1 MTQNKKALMVVHQP
15 RSSTGDVGLKLIER
29 GYDLDVRRPVMGEKL
44 PKTMSDHDLAVIYGG
59 PPSANDNLDY
69 IKLLLSFDTSYIR
82 ACFYYCMAD
91 ELFGSELGLAFVI
104 VGVLLFVVEV
114 FQPGFLI
121 AVPATVFIALGVLL
135 SFNIVD
141 GLLLLPIGL
150 AVGLGSL
157 YGTMML
163 YQSLAPPD
171 TPSEMSIEGK
181 IGEKGIVTKE
191 VVANDRSGKIKIGM
205 EEVRAT
211 SDQNISVGT
220 KVKVTDAEG
229 ITVTV
234 MPLQGEE

>member
-1 MTQNKKALMVVHQP
+1 
-15 RSSTGDVGLKLIER
+15 
-29 GYDLDVRRPVMGEKL
+29 
-44 PKTMSDHDLAVIYGG
+44 
-59 PPSANDNLDY
+59 
-69 IKLLLSFDTSYIR
+69 
-82 ACFYYCMAD
+82 MAD

-121 AVPATVFIALGVLL
+121 AVPATVFIALGILL
-135 SFNIVD
+135 SFNVVD

-171 TPSEMSIEGK
+171 TPSEMSIERK
-181 IGEKGIVTKE
+181 VGEKGIVTKE
-191 VVANDRSGKIKIGM
+191 VIANDRIGKVKISM
-205 EEVRAT
+205 EEFRAT
-211 SDQNISVGT
+211 SDQNIPVGT
-220 KVKVTDAEG
+220 KVEATDAEG

-234 MPLQGEE
+234 IPLEGEE

>member
-1 MTQNKKALMVVHQP
+1 
-15 RSSTGDVGLKLIER
+15 
-29 GYDLDVRRPVMGEKL
+29 
-44 PKTMSDHDLAVIYGG
+44 
-59 PPSANDNLDY
+59 
-69 IKLLLSFDTSYIR
+69 
-82 ACFYYCMAD
+82 MAD

-121 AVPATVFIALGVLL
+121 AVPATVFIALGILL
-135 SFNIVD
+135 SFNVVD

-171 TPSEMSIEGK
+171 TPSEMSIERKVGK
-181 IGEKGIVTKE
+181 IGIVTKE
-191 VVANDRSGKIKIGM
+191 VIANERTGKVKISM
-205 EEVRAT
+205 EEFRAT
-211 SDQNISVGT
+211 SEENIAVGT
-220 KVKVTDAEG
+220 KVKVTNAEG

-234 MPLQGEE
+234 IPDGVKE

>member
-1 MTQNKKALMVVHQP
+1 
-15 RSSTGDVGLKLIER
+15 
-29 GYDLDVRRPVMGEKL
+29 
-44 PKTMSDHDLAVIYGG
+44 
-59 PPSANDNLDY
+59 
-69 IKLLLSFDTSYIR
+69 
-82 ACFYYCMAD
+82 MAD

-121 AVPATVFIALGVLL
+121 AVPATVFIALGILL
-135 SFNIVD
+135 SFNVVD

-171 TPSEMSIEGK
+171 TPSEMSIERK
-181 IGEKGIVTKE
+181 VGEKGIVTKE
-191 VVANDRSGKIKIGM
+191 VIANDRIGKVKISM
-205 EEVRAT
+205 EEFRAT
-211 SDQNISVGT
+211 SDQNIPVGT
-220 KVKVTDAEG
+220 KVEVTEAEG

-234 MPLQGEE
+234 IPLQGEE

>member
-1 MTQNKKALMVVHQP
+1 
-15 RSSTGDVGLKLIER
+15 
-29 GYDLDVRRPVMGEKL
+29 
-44 PKTMSDHDLAVIYGG
+44 
-59 PPSANDNLDY
+59 
-69 IKLLLSFDTSYIR
+69 
-82 ACFYYCMAD
+82 MAD

-121 AVPATVFIALGVLL
+121 AVPATVFIALGILL
-135 SFNIVD
+135 SFNVVD

-171 TPSEMSIEGK
+171 TPSEMSIERK
-181 IGEKGIVTKE
+181 VGEKGIVTKK
-191 VVANDRSGKIKIGM
+191 VIANDRIGKVKISM
-205 EEVRAT
+205 EEFRAT
-211 SDQNISVGT
+211 SDQNIPVGT
-220 KVKVTDAEG
+220 KVEVTEAEG

-234 MPLQGEE
+234 IPLQGEE

>member
-1 MTQNKKALMVVHQP
+1 MA
-15 RSSTGDVGLKLIER
+15 
-29 GYDLDVRRPVMGEKL
+29 
-44 PKTMSDHDLAVIYGG
+44 
-59 PPSANDNLDY
+59 
-69 IKLLLSFDTSYIR
+69 LLS
-82 ACFYYCMAD
+82 YCMAD
-91 ELFGSELGLAFVI
+91 EIFGSEAGLAFVI

-121 AVPATVFIALGVLL
+121 AVPATVFIALGILL
-135 SFNIVD
+135 SFEIVN
-141 GLLLLPIGL
+141 GLLLIPIGL

-181 IGEKGIVTKE
+181 IGEKGVVTKE
-191 VVANDRSGKIKIGM
+191 VIANDRSGKVKISM
-205 EEVRAT
+205 EEIRAT
-211 SDQNISVGT
+211 SDQNIPVGT

-234 MPLQGEE
+234 MPLQGVE